1 MCGRGGNEASTH
13 VTKIEKPIKL
23 SVSRSSRV
31 RVSQA
36 HRQDIEEYNPSEVK
50 TKKENRRLRTAQ
62 LLSSLAAELP
72 YKPRAVERSI
82 DPMSLAVTYLVNNAT
97 VLFALLIKPCWS
109 IRMYS
114 YNSQRRLGHS
124 QTCPCTL

>member
-1 MCGRGGNEASTH
+1 MCVCGRGGNEASTH
-13 VTKIEKPIKL
+13 VSKIEKPIKL
-23 SVSRSSRV
+23 CVSRSSRV

-72 YKPRAVERSI
+72 YKLKTPGRGSI
-82 DPMSLAVTYLVNNAT
+82 YRPHVSGSHV
-97 VLFALLIKPCWS
+97 PC
-109 IRMYS
+109 
-114 YNSQRRLGHS
+114 
-124 QTCPCTL
+124 